1 VALGP
6 NAAEAV
12 AVTPLGR
19 AAWAVTVAIL
29 LLLLFLPAA
38 VVVLFAFNSG
48 ANLSWPPQG
57 FGLRWFRYVA
67 GDPEFQAALRNSLTA
82 AFWTSLID
90 LLVGAAAAFGIV
102 RHRSLFSRWLE
113 GASRLPVLVPPLI
126 LGLGLAGGM
135 KWFDVEPSMA
145 TVIAGHVVVTVPFV
159 LLILI
164 ARLRE
169 YDVNIDH
176 AARDLGASPAEVLRR
191 VTWPL
196 VAPSVLGAVIV
207 AAAISLDEVLV
218 TNFTSGTTPT
228 MPLFVLSRMRRTIDP
243 SINVVAT
250 LLLAAPWL
258 ALLAW
263 ALISRGARR
272 ANPLRDLVG
281 GRP

>member
-1 VALGP
+1 MSL
-6 NAAEAV
+6 
-12 AVTPLGR
+12 LGR
-19 AAWAVTVAIL
+19 AAWLVTVAVL
-29 LLLLFLPAA
+29 MLLLFLPAV

-48 ANLSWPPQG
+48 SNLSWPPQG
-57 FGLRWFRYVA
+57 LGLRWFRYVA
-67 GDPEFQAALRNSLTA
+67 DDPEFQSALRNSIRAAGWTA
-82 AFWTSLID
+82 LID

-102 RHRSLFSRWLE
+102 RHRSLFNRWLE

-126 LGLGLAGGM
+126 LGLGLAAGM
-135 KWFDVEPSMA
+135 KWFGVEPSMT

-159 LLILI
+159 LLILV

-169 YDVNIDH
+169 YDVNLDH
-176 AARDLGASPAEVLRR
+176 AARDLGASQAEVLRR
-191 VTWPL
+191 ITWPL

-263 ALISRGARR
+263 VLASRAARR
-272 ANPLRDLVG
+272 ANPIRDLVG
-281 GRP
+281 DRS